1 MNSLIIVQ
9 VVVFFVLFIIGI
21 LLIRLSIS
29 LNKESR
35 ISRYAIEAI
44 RDESD
49 SIFDRAYLSYKKFV
63 SKMSNKLSKN
73 NFICKLSKRYEK
85 YVLVGDDTRLID
97 FIVHKIVI
105 GIVFVFVVM
114 ISYSLQLKMIG
125 ILQMLFFFVIGYYI
139 YDIYLIYNSKV
150 RVRKIQNDMLRAV
163 MIMNNAFKSGKST
176 IQAVYIASKELPYP
190 INYEFKKI
198 YQDMKY
204 GLSVDVVFE
213 RFAKRINIEE
223 ASYLAS
229 SLTILNKTGG
239 NIISVFNA
247 IEKTLFDKKKL
258 QEELKNLT
266 GASNL
271 VVKVLLFVPFIF
283 IGIIY
288 VLNPSYFDPLFNSV
302 LGYLIIFVIVIMFSI
317 YIWFL
322 QKIMKVRF

>member
-1 MNSLIIVQ
+1 
-9 VVVFFVLFIIGI
+9 
-21 LLIRLSIS
+21 
-29 LNKESR
+29 
-35 ISRYAIEAI
+35 
-44 RDESD
+44 
-49 SIFDRAYLSYKKFV
+49 
-63 SKMSNKLSKN
+63 
-73 NFICKLSKRYEK
+73 
-85 YVLVGDDTRLID
+85 
-97 FIVHKIVI
+97 
-105 GIVFVFVVM
+105 
-114 ISYSLQLKMIG
+114 
-125 ILQMLFFFVIGYYI
+125 
-139 YDIYLIYNSKV
+139 
-150 RVRKIQNDMLRAV
+150 MLRAV

-176 IQAVYIASKELPYP
+176 IQAVYIASNELPYP

-213 RFAKRINIEE
+213 RFAKRVNIEE

-239 NIISVFNA
+239 NIVSVFNA

-283 IGIIY
+283 MGIIY

-302 LGYLIIFVIVIMFSI
+302 LGYLVIFVIIIMFSI
-317 YIWFL
+317 YVWFL
-322 QKIMKVRF
+322 QKVMKVRF

>member
-9 VVVFFVLFIIGI
+9 VIVFLVLFIVGV

-29 LNKESR
+29 LKKEGR
-35 ISRYAIEAI
+35 ISRYTIDPI
-44 RDESD
+44 REVSD
-49 SIFDRAYLSYKKFV
+49 SIFDRTSDAYFRFV
-63 SKMSNKLSKN
+63 SKMSSKLSKI
-73 NFICKLSKRYEK
+73 NFISKLSKRYEK
-85 YVLVGDDTRLID
+85 YILIGDDTNLVS
-97 FIVHKIVI
+97 FIVHKLVISFIFIFIV
-105 GIVFVFVVM
+105 M
-114 ISYSLQLKMIG
+114 MSYALQLKMVG
-125 ILQMLFFFVIGYYI
+125 ILQILIFFIIGYYI

-150 RVRKIQNDMLRAV
+150 RIKKIQNDMLRAV

-176 IQAVYIASKELPYP
+176 IQAVYIASRELPYP

-213 RFAKRINIEE
+213 RFAKRVNIEE

-239 NIISVFNA
+239 NIVSVFNA

-258 QEELKNLT
+258 EEELKNLT

-288 VLNPSYFDPLFNSV
+288 FLNPSYFNPLFNSV
-302 LGYLIIFVIVIMFSI
+302 LGYLVIFVIIIMFSI

-322 QKIMKVRF
+322 QRVMKVRF

>member
-9 VVVFFVLFIIGI
+9 VIVFLILFILGI

-29 LNKESR
+29 LNKERR
-35 ISRYAIEAI
+35 ISRYTINPI
-44 RDESD
+44 REESD
-49 SIFDRAYLSYKKFV
+49 SIFDRANDWYHKTV
-63 SKMSNKLSKN
+63 SKISSRLSKN
-73 NFICKLSKRYEK
+73 SFIVKISKKYEK
-85 YVLVGDDTRLID
+85 YTLIGDETCVVD
-97 FIVHKIVI
+97 FLVHKIVI
-105 GIVFVFVVM
+105 ACIFVFIVM
-114 ISYSLQLKMIG
+114 LSYALQLKIVSLLQ
-125 ILQMLFFFVIGYYI
+125 ILLFFVIGYYI
-139 YDIYLIYNSKV
+139 YDIYLIYNSKI
-150 RVRKIQNDMLRAV
+150 RIKKIQNDMLRAI

-204 GLSVDVVFE
+204 GLSVNVVFE
-213 RFAKRINIEE
+213 RFAKRVNIEE

-239 NIISVFNA
+239 NIVSVFNS

-271 VVKVLLFVPFIF
+271 VVKVLLFVPLVFV
-283 IGIIY
+283 GIIY
-288 VLNPSYFDPLFNSV
+288 FLNPNYFDPLFESV
-302 LGYLIIFVIVIMFSI
+302 LGYIIIFIVVIMFAI
-317 YIWFL
+317 YVWFL
-322 QKIMKVRF
+322 QKVMKVRF